1 MTDHKGNPIQ
11 IGDTISIVATRDD
24 AGRLGWAQ
32 LETAEVIELCGV
44 PCYAMKISPRAYLY
58 IDIHSINLF
67 LTDTDIICIKGKSDS
82 EQEYYLDYFRVT

>member
-44 PCYAMKISPRAYLY
+44 PCYAMKISPRAYLC

-82 EQEYYLDYFRVT
+82 EQEYYQEYFRVT